1 MRVLLVEDTEDVAE
15 AVVIAFG
22 RSGYPV
28 DHVASRE
35 AAEAALAV
43 QEYDV
48 AILDI
53 NLPDGSGIDLLRAL
67 RQSGWK
73 FPVLMLTARLAVD
86 DRVEA
91 LDIGADDYLMKP
103 FDLRELEARVRALY
117 RRKSDSRPT
126 ILALG
131 DVTLDPAKQSAELD
145 GAELSLTRREFALLR
160 VLMSDPERVLSKDRI
175 FERMF
180 AFDEDG
186 VSINAVEL
194 YVARLRKKLE
204 GSSLAIRTLRGL
216 GYQLTVCGDV

>member
-15 AVVIAFG
+15 AIVIAFG
-22 RSGYPV
+22 RAGYPV
-28 DHVASRE
+28 DHAASRD

-43 QEYDV
+43 QDYDV

-53 NLPDGSGIDLLRAL
+53 NLPDGSGVDLLRTL
-67 RQSGWK
+67 RRSGRQ

-117 RRKSDSRPT
+117 RRQSEPRPT
-126 ILALG
+126 VLTHG
-131 DVTLDPAKQSAELD
+131 DVTLDPAKQVVEMAGSALT
-145 GAELSLTRREFALLR
+145 LTRREFALLR
-160 VLMSDPERVLSKDRI
+160 VFMSDPERVLSKDKI

-180 AFDEDG
+180 AFDEEEVG
-186 VSINAVEL
+186 INAVEL
-194 YVARLRKKLE
+194 YVARLRKKLD
-204 GSSLAIRTLRGL
+204 GSRLSIRTLRGL
-216 GYQLTVCGDV
+216 GYQLTVNSDA